1 MNKNLHVAHSEIC
14 TSGVDPLSHSYYDS
28 TIVRKML
35 PTQSIF
41 HQPEYMEVRKCKAR
55 LYGGCSMT
63 KIAYVLH
70 DLQTG
75 MGPGVMLQEKG
86 YLLFWP
92 DSGSSSIQ
100 LSQHHGVA
108 VSTFG
113 LSRFQEIQK
122 NNLFPIPKDSP
133 HHFIS

>member
-1 MNKNLHVAHSEIC
+1 
-14 TSGVDPLSHSYYDS
+14 
-28 TIVRKML
+28 
-35 PTQSIF
+35 
-41 HQPEYMEVRKCKAR
+41 
-55 LYGGCSMT
+55 MT

-100 LSQHHGVA
+100 LSQHCNVA
-108 VSTFG
+108 VIVDS
-113 LSRFQEIQK
+113 LSWFQKIQNDHFFSIRK
-122 NNLFPIPKDSP
+122 DIILPKVLCLELLL
-133 HHFIS
+133 